1 LDQANCQLCGT
12 ANAVSPWFIK
22 ENGGTTYPIVRCTI
36 CKSAFVW
43 PRPDSLQI
51 SALYSA
57 PVAQSNGKASG
68 IYVPSAE
75 ADAKRLFQRFS
86 TSIAQG
92 LLLDIGAGEGLA
104 SAEAVRRGFKV
115 RACEPRRDAA
125 QRFAQRMGFDPDPTF
140 FDSNYAQ
147 KNSSNFDVAIL
158 SHVLEHI
165 SDPDVF
171 VQNIRTILKPGGSL
185 IVAVPLFG
193 SILTLLMG
201 KKDFYITPPTHL
213 NYFSLAGLTGLLN
226 CNGFQVVASYTS
238 PKVNMERYKS
248 SLGPIRYAVNSGGYL
263 VLKASEIFHRSV
275 VLNVCAKRN

>member
-1 LDQANCQLCGT
+1 MDQSYCLLCGI

-22 ENGGTTYPIVRCTI
+22 DNGGAEYPIVRCAI

-43 PRPDSLQI
+43 PRPDGRLI
-51 SALYSA
+51 SALYSG
-57 PVAQSNGKASG
+57 PVNTADGKASG
-68 IYVPSAE
+68 VYLPSAE
-75 ADAKRLFQRFS
+75 ADARRLFQRFGS
-86 TSIAQG
+86 SIARG
-92 LLLDIGAGEGLA
+92 LLLDIGAGEGFA
-104 SAEAVRRGFKV
+104 SAEAARRGFTV
-115 RACEPRRDAA
+115 RACEPGRDAA
-125 QRFAQRMGFDPDPTF
+125 QRFAQRVGFDPDPTF
-140 FDSNYAQ
+140 FDVDYAQ
-147 KNSSNFDVAIL
+147 KNGSNFDVALL

-165 SDPDVF
+165 SDPDQF

-201 KKDFYITPPTHL
+201 KKDFFISPPNHL

-226 CNGFQVVASYTS
+226 RHGFQVVASYTS

-248 SLGPIRYAVNSGGYL
+248 SLGPMRYAVNIGGYL
-263 VLKASEIFHRSV
+263 ILKGSEIFHRSV